1 MNRQALFGLMALEA
15 LLRHSADRQD
25 KGASQ
30 KQKDLRGTGR
40 STSLA
45 LKQAQMA
52 MDAAVRGSALEVYD
66 HHDSAEAHAEQAKRV
81 SAVLRAL
88 GVEHTVCGNVID
100 VEPLKREPEQELP
113 EWAVGLN
120 SDLQLVAGAQLLT
133 KNGRRCGNAAISC
146 VHEEEHGNV
155 YCVVTDAGNH
165 MRLNKDEVNELF
177 EIGDYLMDPQEVA
190 NRLK

>member
-15 LLRHSADRQD
+15 LLTHSAARQA
-25 KGASQ
+25 KSETQ
-30 KQKDLRGTGR
+30 HQKDLRGSGR

-45 LKQAQMA
+45 LKQAQTA
-52 MDAAVRGSALEVYD
+52 LEAASRGSAIEVYD
-66 HHDSAEAHAEQAKRV
+66 HHDTAEAHAEQAKRV

-100 VEPLKREPEQELP
+100 VEPLKREPEEELP
-113 EWAVGLN
+113 EWAVGRN

-146 VHEEEHGNV
+146 VHEEEHGTV
-155 YCVVTDAGNH
+155 YCVVTDAGNP

-177 EIGDYLMDPQEVA
+177 EIGDYLMDPREVA
-190 NRLK
+190 SRLK